1 MQNIRIADVTL
12 KEAQTVPGMTL
23 SFKEKL
29 EIAKQIDKL
38 GAAVIE
44 LPPVAN
50 EVSDAIL
57 IKSMASGLKNCVL
70 AVPCALSVE
79 GIETV
84 WAALKEAKSPRLQLI
99 VPTSTVQMEFLCRK
113 KAPAMLAMIAELTA
127 KAKALCADVE
137 FIAQDA
143 TRSEREF
150 LYQAVAAAI
159 DAGATVVTLSDDAGL
174 MTPQEFLQ
182 FFEELKAAVPAAEN
196 VVLGVQCSDE
206 CNMGCA
212 CAVAAACA
220 GVREIKTAVSCDGAV
235 DMGAFAQYLRK
246 RGEDLGLSTGVDFT
260 RMTRG
265 IKQVAWIVNT
275 ERSKTSPFDNGVGDY
290 DNDFVLSDDDSIT
303 RVISAVKSL
312 GYDLSD
318 DDYANVYSEFK
329 RISIKKNVTAK
340 DLDAIVASAALQVPA
355 TYVIESYVINS
366 GNIIKPTA
374 NITLRKNGEK
384 LTGLSSGDGPIDAA
398 FLAIEQVTGRH
409 FELDNFQIQAVTE
422 GREAMG
428 STLVRLRSGGKL
440 YSGNGISTDIIG
452 ASIRAYVNAVN
463 KIVFEE
469 G

>member
-182 FFEELKAAVPAAEN
+182 FFREFFEN
-196 VVLGVQCSDE
+196 V
-206 CNMGCA
+206 
-212 CAVAAACA
+212 
-220 GVREIKTAVSCDGAV
+220 
-235 DMGAFAQYLRK
+235 
-246 RGEDLGLSTGVDFT
+246 
-260 RMTRG
+260 
-265 IKQVAWIVNT
+265 
-275 ERSKTSPFDNGVGDY
+275 P
-290 DNDFVLSDDDSIT
+290 
-303 RVISAVKSL
+303 
-312 GYDLSD
+312 
-318 DDYANVYSEFK
+318 
-329 RISIKKNVTAK
+329 
-340 DLDAIVASAALQVPA
+340 
-355 TYVIESYVINS
+355 
-366 GNIIKPTA
+366 
-374 NITLRKNGEK
+374 
-384 LTGLSSGDGPIDAA
+384 
-398 FLAIEQVTGRH
+398 
-409 FELDNFQIQAVTE
+409 
-422 GREAMG
+422 
-428 STLVRLRSGGKL
+428 GKL
-440 YSGNGISTDIIG
+440 WYES
-452 ASIRAYVNAVN
+452 VNQRLS
-463 KIVFEE
+463 
-469 G
+469 

>member
-12 KEAQTVPGMTL
+12 KEAQNVPGMTL

-44 LPPVAN
+44 LPPVVN

-57 IKSMASGLKNCVL
+57 IKSMASGVKTSVL
-70 AVPCALSVE
+70 AVPCALNEE
-79 GIETV
+79 GIEAV
-84 WAALKEAKSPRLQLI
+84 WAALKEAKHPRLQLI

-113 KAPAMLAMIAELTA
+113 KAPAMLALISELTA
-127 KAKALCADVE
+127 KAKSLCADVE

-143 TRSEREF
+143 TRSERDF
-150 LYQAVAAAI
+150 LYKAVAAAVE
-159 DAGATVVTLSDDAGL
+159 AGATVVTLSDDAGL

-182 FFEELKAAVPAAEN
+182 FFEEMKTAVPE
-196 VVLGVQCSDE
+196 VKDVTLGVQCSDE

-220 GVREIKTAVSCDGAV
+220 GVREIKTAVACDGAV
-235 DMGAFAQYLRK
+235 SMAAFAQYLRK
-246 RGEDLGLSTGVDFT
+246 RGEDLDLSTGVDFT

-265 IKQVAWIVNT
+265 IKQVGWIVNT

-303 RVISAVKSL
+303 RVIAAVKSL

-329 RISIKKNVTAK
+329 RISVKKNVTAK

-355 TYVIESYVINS
+355 TFVIESYVINS

>member
-12 KEAQTVPGMTL
+12 KCAQSAPGQTL

-38 GAAVIE
+38 GASVIE
-44 LPPVAN
+44 LPAMVN

-57 IKSMASGLKNCVL
+57 IKSMAAGVKNSVI
-70 AVPCALSVE
+70 AVPCALSETGV
-79 GIETV
+79 ETV
-84 WAALKEAKSPRLQLI
+84 WAALQSAKKPRLQLV

-113 KAPAMLAMIAELTA
+113 KAPAMLELITA
-127 KAKALCADVE
+127 LVQKAKTLCAEVE

-143 TRSEREF
+143 TRSERDF
-150 LYQAVAAAI
+150 LYRAVAAAV

-174 MTPQEFLQ
+174 MTPDEFLR
-182 FFEELKAAVPAAEN
+182 FFEELKAAVPGAQN
-196 VVLGVQCSDE
+196 VTLGVQCSDE

-220 GVREIKTAVSCDGAV
+220 GVQEIKTAVECDGAV
-235 DMGAFAQYLRK
+235 SMGAFAQYLRK
-246 RGEDLGLSTGVDFT
+246 RGEDLGLSTGIDFT
-260 RMTRG
+260 RMVRG
-265 IKQVAWIVNT
+265 IKQVAWILNT
-275 ERSKTSPFDNGVGDY
+275 ERSKTSPFDNGVGEY
-290 DNDFVLSDDDSIT
+290 DNDFVLSDEDSVA
-303 RVISAVKSL
+303 RVTAAVKSL
-312 GYDLSD
+312 GYDLSE
-318 DDYANVYSEFK
+318 DDYARVYSEFK
-329 RISIKKNVTAK
+329 RISAKKDVTAK

-355 TYVIESYVINS
+355 TYELESYVINS

-374 NITLRKNGEK
+374 NITLRKNGET
-384 LTGLSSGDGPIDAA
+384 LIGLSSGDGPIDAS

-409 FELDNFQIQAVTE
+409 FELDAFQIQAVTE
-422 GREAMG
+422 GREAMA
-428 STLVRLRSGGKL
+428 STLVRLRSEGKL

-452 ASIRAYVNAVN
+452 ASVRAYVNAVN

>member
-1 MQNIRIADVTL
+1 MQNIRISDVTL
-12 KEAQTVPGMTL
+12 KQAQATPGMTL

-44 LPPVAN
+44 LPPIVN

-57 IKSMASGLKNCVL
+57 IKSMASGVKNCVL
-70 AVPCALSVE
+70 AVPCALDKA
-79 GIETV
+79 GIAAV
-84 WAALKEAKSPRLQLI
+84 WEALKVAKKPRLQLV

-113 KAPAMLAMIAELTA
+113 KAPAMLALIAELTA
-127 KAKALCADVE
+127 EAKALCGDVE

-143 TRSEREF
+143 TRSERDF
-150 LYQAVAAAI
+150 LYKAVAAAV

-174 MTPQEFLQ
+174 MTAQEFLA
-182 FFEELKAAVPAAEN
+182 FFEELKAAVPSVTE
-196 VVLGVQCSDE
+196 VTLGVQCSDE

-212 CAVAAACA
+212 CAVAAAQA
-220 GVREIKTAVSCDGAV
+220 GVQEIKTAVACNGAV
-235 DMGAFAQYLRK
+235 SMSAFAQYLRK

-265 IKQVAWIVNT
+265 VKQVAWILST
-275 ERSKTSPFDNGVGDY
+275 ERSETSPFDNGVGDY
-290 DNDFVLSDDDSIT
+290 DNDFLLSDDDSIT
-303 RVISAVKSL
+303 RVTAAVKSL
-312 GYDLSD
+312 GYDLND
-318 DDYANVYSEFK
+318 DDYAAVYSEFK

-355 TYVIESYVINS
+355 TYELVSYVINS

-374 NITLRKNGEK
+374 TITMRKNGET
-384 LTGLSSGDGPIDAA
+384 LTGLSSGDGPIDAS
-398 FLAIEQVTGRH
+398 FLAIEQITGRH

-452 ASIRAYVNAVN
+452 ASVRAYVNAVN

>member
-12 KEAQTVPGMTL
+12 KEAQNVPGMAL

-44 LPPVAN
+44 LPPVVN
-50 EVSDAIL
+50 EISDSIL
-57 IKSMASGLKNCVL
+57 IKSMASAVRSSVL
-70 AVPCALSVE
+70 AVPCALNE
-79 GIETV
+79 AGIEMV
-84 WAALKEAKSPRLQLI
+84 WAALKEAKQPRLQLI
-99 VPTSTVQMEFLCRK
+99 VPTSTVQMEFICRK
-113 KAPAMLAMIAELTA
+113 KAPAMLALISELTA
-127 KAKALCADVE
+127 KARSLCADVE

-150 LYQAVAAAI
+150 LYQAAAAAVE
-159 DAGATVVTLSDDAGL
+159 AGATVITLSDDAGL
-174 MTPQEFLQ
+174 MTPQEFLA
-182 FFEELKAAVPAAEN
+182 FFEELKAAVPATAD
-196 VVLGVQCSDE
+196 VTLGVQCSDE

-220 GVREIKTAVSCDGAV
+220 GVQEIKTAVACDGAV
-235 DMGAFAQYLRK
+235 AMDAFAQYLRK
-246 RGEDLGLSTGVDFT
+246 RGEDLGFSTGIDFT

-275 ERSKTSPFDNGVGDY
+275 ERSKTSPFDNGVSEY
-290 DNDFVLSDDDSIT
+290 DSDFVLSDEDPIS
-303 RVISAVKSL
+303 RVIAAVKSL

-318 DDYANVYSEFK
+318 DDYASVYSEFK
-329 RISIKKNVTAK
+329 RISVKKAVTAK

-355 TYVIESYVINS
+355 TYEIVSYVINS

-374 NITLRKNGEK
+374 NITLRKNGEL
-384 LTGLSSGDGPIDAA
+384 LTGLSSGDGPIDAS
-398 FLAIEQVTGRH
+398 FLAIEQVIGRH

-452 ASIRAYVNAVN
+452 ASVRAYVNAVN

>member
-12 KEAQTVPGMTL
+12 KEAQNVPGMTL

-44 LPPVAN
+44 LPPVVN
-50 EVSDAIL
+50 EISDAIL
-57 IKSMASGLKNCVL
+57 IKSMASGIKSSVL
-70 AVPCALSVE
+70 AVPCALDE
-79 GIETV
+79 KGIETV
-84 WAALKEAKSPRLQLI
+84 WAALKDAKSPRLQLI

-113 KAPAMLAMIAELTA
+113 KAPAMLALISELTA
-127 KAKALCADVE
+127 KARSLCKDVE

-150 LYQAVAAAI
+150 LYKAVAAAT
-159 DAGATVVTLSDDAGL
+159 DAGATVITLSDDAGL
-174 MTPQEFLQ
+174 MTPQEFIA
-182 FFEELKAAVPAAEN
+182 FFEEMKTAVPAVAD
-196 VVLGVQCSDE
+196 VTLGVKCSDE

-220 GVREIKTAVSCDGAV
+220 GVREIKTAVACDGAV
-235 DMGAFAQYLRK
+235 SMDAFAQYLRK
-246 RGEDLGLSTGVDFT
+246 RGEDLGLSTGIDFT

-275 ERSKTSPFDNGVGDY
+275 ERSKTSPFDNGVSEY
-290 DNDFVLSDDDSIT
+290 ENDFVLSDEDSIT
-303 RVISAVKSL
+303 RVIAAVKSL

-329 RISIKKNVTAK
+329 RISVKKNVTAK

-355 TYVIESYVINS
+355 TYELVSYVINS

-384 LTGLSSGDGPIDAA
+384 LTGLSSGDGPIDAS

-452 ASIRAYVNAVN
+452 ASVRAYVNAVN